1 MAFGNFNNSNSNNGD
16 KEYRPSVF
24 SALPFSNPNASVGN
38 GSRLSISYWKGMMKV
53 HVQPKTGSD
62 GNFTKYDDKNGNYA
76 FLTPA
81 KAKALAD
88 GIAKL
93 REGKL
98 EAVAVLTT
106 NDTKIVNIT
115 TANKVGGTSSD
126 VYVLYVGNC
135 DTSGITDASIYEF
148 SSDFHNIVENFDM
161 NTNSFERKTLGSEF
175 ELDMFQTNLV
185 QFADA
190 TNNAIAASVVD
201 AMYFSSNKHT
211 YETLNAIAGKMGLS
225 TGGKATKSNGSFFS
239 NNNGNVSSN
248 NDSERASSRP
258 QEVDS
263 IDSFLNDVLGD
274 EEVPF

>member
-24 SALPFSNPNASVGN
+24 SALPFSNPNASVGD

-88 GIAKL
+88 GISKL
-93 REGKL
+93 RDGKL

-115 TANKVGGTSSD
+115 TANKVGGTSSN
-126 VYVLYVGNC
+126 YVLYVGNC

-175 ELDMFQTNLV
+175 ELDMFQSNLV

-211 YETLNAIAGKMGLS
+211 YETLNAIASKMGLS
-225 TGGKATKSNGSFFS
+225 TGGKAVKSNGSFFS
-239 NNNGNVSSN
+239 NNSGNTSSN

-263 IDSFLNDVLGD
+263 VDSFLNDVLGD

>member
-88 GIAKL
+88 GISKL
-93 REGKL
+93 RDGKL

-106 NDTKIVNIT
+106 NDTKIVNIL
-115 TANKVGGTSSD
+115 K
-126 VYVLYVGNC
+126 
-135 DTSGITDASIYEF
+135 
-148 SSDFHNIVENFDM
+148 
-161 NTNSFERKTLGSEF
+161 
-175 ELDMFQTNLV
+175 
-185 QFADA
+185 
-190 TNNAIAASVVD
+190 
-201 AMYFSSNKHT
+201 KH
-211 YETLNAIAGKMGLS
+211 M
-225 TGGKATKSNGSFFS
+225 
-239 NNNGNVSSN
+239 
-248 NDSERASSRP
+248 
-258 QEVDS
+258 
-263 IDSFLNDVLGD
+263 
-274 EEVPF
+274 